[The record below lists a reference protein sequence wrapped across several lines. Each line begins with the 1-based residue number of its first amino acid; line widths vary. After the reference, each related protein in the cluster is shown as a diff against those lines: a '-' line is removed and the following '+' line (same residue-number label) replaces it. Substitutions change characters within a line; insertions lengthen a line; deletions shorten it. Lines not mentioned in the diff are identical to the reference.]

1 MRKIMLAG
9 MLASATL
16 LPSPL
21 AAAHEGLW
29 CMRANM
35 GRYVVERCH
44 FATFEACSAERNLA
58 GSTAFC
64 SQNPYYLPYWQGRG
78 FGPEP
83 VAARKVARKAKHRH

>member
-1 MRKIMLAG
+1 MRKFLLAG
-9 MLASATL
+9 LLAGAAL
-16 LPSPL
+16 LPVP
-21 AAAHEGLW
+21 ATAAHEGLW

-35 GRYVVERCH
+35 GRSVTERCH
-44 FATFEACSAERNLA
+44 FMTFEACSAERSLA

-83 VAARKVARKAKHRH
+83 TRKVARRMKHRH